1 MHRALLIYN
10 PAAGRFP
17 SWLLAERAAR
27 ILKNHGWE
35 VEIEQT
41 RDGEHITALAR
52 EAVERDMEAFFVV
65 GGDGSLNRALP
76 PLVGS
81 QTALAH
87 LPAGTANVWA
97 QEVGLPVLTWT
108 RWLALEQ
115 SAHILAHGSAHVVDV
130 GICDESPF
138 LLWAGVGLDAF
149 VVHHIEPR
157 TRREKNFAVMQ
168 YAAQALWNARKWEG
182 MQLRVHTDNDR
193 VEGHFLLAVVSNIHQ
208 YVGGLA
214 TLSPNAILD
223 DGIMD
228 LWLFEGKSIT
238 DTIQR
243 AWDLWS
249 GGHVQSE
256 HVRCIPFSKIV
267 LESDVDMFLQMDGEP
282 SKGGKKTEIEVLPRA
297 LKVLL
302 PSNTPQTLF
311 AKAKE
316 STTQTES
323 VDGV

>member
-1 MHRALLIYN
+1 MRRALLIFN
-10 PAAGRFP
+10 PTAGRFP

-35 VEIEQT
+35 VEIERT
-41 RDGEHITALAR
+41 IDGDHITSLAKQ
-52 EAVERDMEAFFVV
+52 AVQGNMEALFVV

-76 PLVGS
+76 PLIGS

-97 QEVGLPVLTWT
+97 QEIGLPTLNWT
-108 RWLALEQ
+108 RWLALEH
-115 SAHILAHGSAHVVDV
+115 SAHFLAHGRICDVDV
-130 GICDESPF
+130 GICNQNPF

-149 VVHHIEPR
+149 VVHNIEPR
-157 TRREKNFAVMQ
+157 SRREKNLAIVQ

-182 MQLRVHTDNDR
+182 MQLRVQAGSEN
-193 VEGHFLLAVVSNIHQ
+193 VEGHFLLAVISNIHQ

-214 TLSPNAILD
+214 TLSPDALLD

-228 LWLFEGKSIT
+228 LWLFEGKSISG
-238 DTIQR
+238 TIQR

-256 HVRCIPFSKIV
+256 HVRRIPFSQIV
-267 LESDVDMFLQMDGEP
+267 LESDTDMFVQLDGEP
-282 SKGGKKTEIEVLPRA
+282 AVVGKKTVIEVLPRA
-297 LKVLL
+297 LRVLL
-302 PSNTPQTLF
+302 PTKTPQLLLI
-311 AKAKE
+311 E
-316 STTQTES
+316 PE
-323 VDGV
+323 